1 MNQPLIGLTTFRHRS
16 NLGLSQLSITEAY
29 VKALIGAGAAPML
42 IPLGLPDEILQTIS
56 SRLDGILF
64 TGGGDIHPENY
75 QGQEHPL
82 LDEVDTDRDRIEIEL
97 IHRARSANLPFLGIC
112 RGLQV
117 INVAFGGT
125 LYEDILDQR
134 PASQRHQFWPEKQ
147 RNYLAHTVAIEPQ
160 SRLAAILGENHPQ
173 VNSFHHQGIRNLAP
187 NLQATA
193 YAPDGI
199 IEAIELPD
207 HPFALAVQWHPEWL
221 VPNDAA
227 MTRLFRDFVKAAQ
240 LTSITQLSI

>member
-1 MNQPLIGLTTFRHRS
+1 MNQPLIGLTTFRHQS

-29 VKALIGAGAAPML
+29 VKALIGVGAAPVL
-42 IPLGLPDEILQTIS
+42 IPLGLPDEIIQTIS

-64 TGGGDIHPENY
+64 TGGGDVHPENY
-75 QGQEHPL
+75 RGQGHPL

-97 IHRARSANLPFLGIC
+97 IHRARSVNLPFMGIC

-117 INVAFGGT
+117 MNVAFGGT

-134 PASQRHQFWPEKQ
+134 AASQRHQFWPEKQ

-173 VNSFHHQGIRNLAP
+173 VNSFHHQGIRTLAP

-227 MTRLFRDFVKAAQ
+227 MMRLFRDFVKAAQ
-240 LTSITQLSI
+240 LTSITQLSS